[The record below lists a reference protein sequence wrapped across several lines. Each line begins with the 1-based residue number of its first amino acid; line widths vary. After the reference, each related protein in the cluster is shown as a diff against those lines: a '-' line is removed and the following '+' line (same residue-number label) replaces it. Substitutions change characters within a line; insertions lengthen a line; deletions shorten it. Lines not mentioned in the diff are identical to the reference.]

1 MKFAAKSVTA
11 TVLHARMRQFRTIVN
26 ILTLREIHEFLN
38 DCYAPITEA
47 VLEHAGMIDR
57 FSDDRIVAVFVS
69 SQGHEDHAAH
79 ALCSALRIQERLTDV
94 NITWRTALDFLVMF
108 DIGIATGEVLSGNV
122 GHPDKIQHT
131 VIGRQVYLAAEL
143 AKLCRTYNV
152 EILTDVA
159 TFDEAKE
166 SVQFREL
173 GEKLILA
180 YPEPVALFTPVT
192 GS

>member
-1 MKFAAKSVTA
+1 
-11 TVLHARMRQFRTIVN
+11 
-26 ILTLREIHEFLN
+26 
-38 DCYAPITEA
+38 
-47 VLEHAGMIDR
+47 
-57 FSDDRIVAVFVS
+57 
-69 SQGHEDHAAH
+69 
-79 ALCSALRIQERLTDV
+79 LCSALRIQERLTDV

-131 VIGRQVYLAAEL
+131 VIGRQVHLAAEL

>member
-26 ILTLREIHEFLN
+26 ILSLQEIHEFLN

-57 FSDDRIVAVFVS
+57 FADDRIVAVFTS
-69 SQGHEDHAAH
+69 SQGHEAH
-79 ALCSALRIQERLTDV
+79 AVNALHSALCIQERLTDV

-108 DIGIATGEVLSGNV
+108 DIGIATGEILSGNV
-122 GHPDKIQHT
+122 GHPEKVQHT
-131 VIGRQVYLAAEL
+131 IIGRQVHLAAEL

-159 TFDEAKE
+159 TFDETKG

-173 GEKLILA
+173 GEKLILG
-180 YPEPVALFTPVT
+180 YPEPVALFTPLG